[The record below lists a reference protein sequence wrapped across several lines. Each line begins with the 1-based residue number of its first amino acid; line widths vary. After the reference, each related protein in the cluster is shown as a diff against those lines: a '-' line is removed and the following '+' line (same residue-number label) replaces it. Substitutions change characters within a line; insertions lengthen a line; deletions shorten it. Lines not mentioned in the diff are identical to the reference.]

1 MGWGVVFFLSPS
13 LFVFLFKGGVSFLS
27 LGFCLPSKKYIL
39 MSVWKT
45 PLSLLSLSCLVSLS
59 SFIFLRTRG
68 APQKRRRRRR
78 REGRGED
85 KDKDVDD
92 DGDET
97 DQDYDDDFDDF
108 DDDDDEEEEEEHE
121 RIRVVVKVVK
131 VVLVSPSTRRSS
143 SFGRL
148 KRDRVHELSPV
159 DSATPI
165 FNFNSHLSADD
176 LEEFV
181 FVHALGKPSRGR
193 VEWKHGTGV

>member
-1 MGWGVVFFLSPS
+1 MSRKNIHGWRNAHKEDARDATFSNANSKRMRKDNGSS
-13 LFVFLFKGGVSFLS
+13 RGGD
-27 LGFCLPSKKYIL
+27 GMI
-39 MSVWKT
+39 
-45 PLSLLSLSCLVSLS
+45 
-59 SFIFLRTRG
+59 
-68 APQKRRRRRR
+68 RR

-97 DQDYDDDFDDF
+97 DQDDDDDFDDF
-108 DDDDDEEEEEEHE
+108 DDFDDEEEEEEHE
-121 RIRVVVKVVK
+121 RIRVVVVVVK

>member
-1 MGWGVVFFLSPS
+1 MGGGFLSFS
-13 LFVFLFKGGVSFLS
+13 LS
-27 LGFCLPSKKYIL
+27 LCFPFQGGGLFFEFRVLSSKYIL
-39 MSVWKT
+39 SVWNT
-45 PLSLLSLSCLVSLS
+45 PLSLSLSLS

-68 APQKRRRRRR
+68 APQKRRRRRRR

-97 DQDYDDDFDDF
+97 DQDDDDDFDDF
-108 DDDDDEEEEEEHE
+108 DDDDDEEEEEEEEHE
-121 RIRVVVKVVK
+121 RIRVVVV

>member
-1 MGWGVVFFLSPS
+1 MS
-13 LFVFLFKGGVSFLS
+13 LV
-27 LGFCLPSKKYIL
+27 
-39 MSVWKT
+39 
-45 PLSLLSLSCLVSLS
+45 SLLSCLSLVSLS

-68 APQKRRRRRR
+68 APQKRRRRRRR

-97 DQDYDDDFDDF
+97 DQDDDDDDDDDFDDDF
-108 DDDDDEEEEEEHE
+108 DDDEEEEEERE
-121 RIRVVVKVVK
+121 RIRVVVVV
-131 VVLVSPSTRRSS
+131 VSPSTRRSS

>member
-1 MGWGVVFFLSPS
+1 MWSIKCHTTTLLQYTNACSFDSICVAP
-13 LFVFLFKGGVSFLS
+13 FVFL
-27 LGFCLPSKKYIL
+27 
-39 MSVWKT
+39 
-45 PLSLLSLSCLVSLS
+45 
-59 SFIFLRTRG
+59 RTH
-68 APQKRRRRRR
+68 APQKRR

-85 KDKDVDD
+85 KDKDKDKEVD

-97 DQDYDDDFDDF
+97 DK
-108 DDDDDEEEEEEHE
+108 DDDDDKEEEHE
-121 RIRVVVKVVK
+121 RTRVVSSSKKKERV

-159 DSATPI
+159 DSATLI

>member
-1 MGWGVVFFLSPS
+1 MDAIA
-13 LFVFLFKGGVSFLS
+13 FKTSETG
-27 LGFCLPSKKYIL
+27 
-39 MSVWKT
+39 
-45 PLSLLSLSCLVSLS
+45 
-59 SFIFLRTRG
+59 RTTC
-68 APQKRRRRRR
+68 RRRN
-78 REGRGED
+78 E
-85 KDKDVDD
+85 
-92 DGDET
+92 
-97 DQDYDDDFDDF
+97 DDF
-108 DDDDDEEEEEEHE
+108 DDDDDEEEEEEEEEHE
-121 RIRVVVKVVK
+121 RIRVVVVVV

>member
-1 MGWGVVFFLSPS
+1 MWSIKCHTTTLLQYTNACSFDSICVAP
-13 LFVFLFKGGVSFLS
+13 FV
-27 LGFCLPSKKYIL
+27 
-39 MSVWKT
+39 
-45 PLSLLSLSCLVSLS
+45 
-59 SFIFLRTRG
+59 FLRTR
-68 APQKRRRRRR
+68 APQKRR

-85 KDKDVDD
+85 KDKDKDVD

-97 DQDYDDDFDDF
+97 DQDDDDK
-108 DDDDDEEEEEEHE
+108 EEHE
-121 RIRVVVKVVK
+121 RTRVVSSSKKKEIV

>member
-1 MGWGVVFFLSPS
+1 M
-13 LFVFLFKGGVSFLS
+13 S
-27 LGFCLPSKKYIL
+27 LGFCLPSKKIHFEL
-39 MSVWKT
+39 CGK
-45 PLSLLSLSCLVSLS
+45 LLSLFLSLS

-97 DQDYDDDFDDF
+97 DQDDDDDFDDF

-121 RIRVVVKVVK
+121 RIRVVVVVV

>member
-1 MGWGVVFFLSPS
+1 MCSNS
-13 LFVFLFKGGVSFLS
+13 
-27 LGFCLPSKKYIL
+27 IQ
-39 MSVWKT
+39 SVW
-45 PLSLLSLSCLVSLS
+45 PLLF
-59 SFIFLRTRG
+59 SFRR
-68 APQKRRRRRR
+68 APQKRR

-97 DQDYDDDFDDF
+97 DQDDDDFDDF
-108 DDDDDEEEEEEHE
+108 DDDDDKEEEEEEEEEHE
-121 RIRVVVKVVK
+121 RIRVVVVV

>member
-1 MGWGVVFFLSPS
+1 MCGKRISLS
-13 LFVFLFKGGVSFLS
+13 
-27 LGFCLPSKKYIL
+27 C
-39 MSVWKT
+39 
-45 PLSLLSLSCLVSLS
+45 LSLLSLVSLS

-68 APQKRRRRRR
+68 APQKRRRRRRR

-97 DQDYDDDFDDF
+97 DQD
-108 DDDDDEEEEEEHE
+108 DDDDKEEEHE
-121 RIRVVVKVVK
+121 RTRVVSSSKKKERV

>member
-1 MGWGVVFFLSPS
+1 M
-13 LFVFLFKGGVSFLS
+13 S

-68 APQKRRRRRR
+68 APQKRRRRRRR

>member
-1 MGWGVVFFLSPS
+1 MAP
-13 LFVFLFKGGVSFLS
+13 FV
-27 LGFCLPSKKYIL
+27 
-39 MSVWKT
+39 
-45 PLSLLSLSCLVSLS
+45 
-59 SFIFLRTRG
+59 FLRTR
-68 APQKRRRRRR
+68 APQKRR

-85 KDKDVDD
+85 KDKDKEVD

-97 DQDYDDDFDDF
+97 DQD
-108 DDDDDEEEEEEHE
+108 DDDDKEEEHE
-121 RIRVVVKVVK
+121 RTRVVSSSKKKERV

-143 SFGRL
+143 SFGRH
-148 KRDRVHELSPV
+148 KRHRVHELSPV
-159 DSATPI
+159 VSATLI

>member
-1 MGWGVVFFLSPS
+1 M
-13 LFVFLFKGGVSFLS
+13 
-27 LGFCLPSKKYIL
+27 KKYIL

-78 REGRGED
+78 RREGRGED

-97 DQDYDDDFDDF
+97 DQDDDDDFDDF
-108 DDDDDEEEEEEHE
+108 DDDDDDKEEEEEEEHE
-121 RIRVVVKVVK
+121 RIRVVVVV

>member
-1 MGWGVVFFLSPS
+1 MFGGGGSFSLSL
-13 LFVFLFKGGVSFLS
+13 LFSFSRGGVSFLS
-27 LGFCLPSKKYIL
+27 LGYCLPSKKIHFDEC
-39 MSVWKT
+39 VWKT
-45 PLSLLSLSCLVSLS
+45 PLSLLSLS

-97 DQDYDDDFDDF
+97 DQDDDDDFDDF
-108 DDDDDEEEEEEHE
+108 DDDFDDDEEEEEEEEHE
-121 RIRVVVKVVK
+121 RIRVVVVVVK

>member
-1 MGWGVVFFLSPS
+1 MWSIKCHTTTLLQYTNACSFDSICVAP
-13 LFVFLFKGGVSFLS
+13 FV
-27 LGFCLPSKKYIL
+27 
-39 MSVWKT
+39 
-45 PLSLLSLSCLVSLS
+45 
-59 SFIFLRTRG
+59 FLRTR
-68 APQKRRRRRR
+68 APQKRR

-97 DQDYDDDFDDF
+97 DQDDDDDFDDF
-108 DDDDDEEEEEEHE
+108 DDFDDDDEEEEEEHE
-121 RIRVVVKVVK
+121 RIRVVVVVK